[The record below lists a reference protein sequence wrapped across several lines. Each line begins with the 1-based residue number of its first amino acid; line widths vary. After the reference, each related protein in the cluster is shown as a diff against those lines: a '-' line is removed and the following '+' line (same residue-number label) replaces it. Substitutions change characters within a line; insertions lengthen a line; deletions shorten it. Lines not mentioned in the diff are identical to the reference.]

1 MVLKHTKLKKEN
13 DMLVCNKCGK
23 DVYVQQRDLRAV
35 YPSHNEPYYCWLC
48 ERFKDY
54 NEVEVKK

>member
-1 MVLKHTKLKKEN
+1 
-13 DMLVCNKCGK
+13 MLVCDKCGK
-23 DVYVQQRDLRAV
+23 DVYIQQRDQKAV

-48 ERFKDY
+48 ERFKNY